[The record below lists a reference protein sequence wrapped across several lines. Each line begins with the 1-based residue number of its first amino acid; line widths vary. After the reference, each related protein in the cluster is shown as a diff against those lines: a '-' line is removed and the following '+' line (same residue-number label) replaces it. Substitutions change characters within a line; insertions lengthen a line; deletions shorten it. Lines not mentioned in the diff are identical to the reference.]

1 MKKLFSILI
10 TLCTLLFMTG
20 VVFAGE
26 NVSADNTSKCNC
38 ACKCKKDCGCKSG
51 KKCTCSK
58 CNCGKC
64 NCSKK
69 ETEKCSCKNLK
80 KKLKNAV
87 VKIANVINQNAKK
100 LQKINVIV
108 KNVNVQKSV
117 NVLKIVNA
125 TNVNVQI
132 I

>member
-1 MKKLFSILI
+1 MFLRTILQSVIVLANAKKIADAKA
-10 TLCTLLFMTG
+10 
-20 VVFAGE
+20 VK
-26 NVSADNTSKCNC
+26 NVPVLNVTSVN
-38 ACKCKKDCGCKSG
+38 AIV
-51 KKCTCSK
+51 
-58 CNCGKC
+58 
-64 NCSKK
+64 
-69 ETEKCSCKNLK
+69 LK

>member
-1 MKKLFSILI
+1 MYLQMIHQNAIVHASVKRTADVKA
-10 TLCTLLFMTG
+10 
-20 VVFAGE
+20 VK
-26 NVSADNTSKCNC
+26 NVPVLNVTAVN
-38 ACKCKKDCGCKSG
+38 AIV
-51 KKCTCSK
+51 
-58 CNCGKC
+58 
-64 NCSKK
+64 
-69 ETEKCSCKNLK
+69 LK